1 MKINRV
7 VIELMLVVGAIAGV
21 TAVVSTQFPPN
32 RSSQSAVAVETA
44 TAPDVLVSD
53 VPAPDVQVTAAK
65 VDDLAWLG
73 NLVGIAQF
81 VKNPTQYRFVQGEA
95 PGQVTDASLEGNVM
109 TIAYRYPAEG
119 EVMTGELIGT
129 VDADGLF
136 VGTYQAHSPKGLME
150 GDITM
155 TFVADGTAEGS
166 YGDGTGITR
175 IVL

>member
-1 MKINRV
+1 
-7 VIELMLVVGAIAGV
+7 MLVVGAIAGV
-21 TAVVSTQFPPN
+21 TAVVSTQFPPS

-44 TAPDVLVSD
+44 TAPDALAPDVLAPD

-65 VDDLAWLG
+65 ADDLAWLG